1 MPMSKQVSTD
11 EAVVLTIPH
20 APPPSLNAQER
31 WHWTKRRELRRL
43 WAEFAWAAWYE
54 AGRPRFRWP
63 EVEVRLFYP
72 TLRKRDWDNAAAAA
86 KPILDGLKGFAFED
100 DDTEHIRLVLSIEV
114 DSNKPRVE
122 IVLRERGEP
131 CV

>member
-1 MPMSKQVSTD
+1 MSKQAVVGET
-11 EAVVLTIPH
+11 VVLTISH
-20 APPPSLNAQER
+20 APPPGLNAQER
-31 WHWTKRRELRRL
+31 MHWAKRRELRRL
-43 WAEFAWAAWYE
+43 WAEFAWAEWYK
-54 AGRPRFRWP
+54 AGRPRFWRP
-63 EVEVRLFYP
+63 EVEVRLYYK
-72 TLRKRDWDNAAAAA
+72 THRTRDWANAAAAV

-114 DSNKPRVE
+114 DANKPRVE